1 MVFKANLKNYSELS
15 KVQYEKEPF
24 EHCVIENFITPTLAD
39 KAYQNILSLDPN
51 QANSKFINKDSK
63 HEYNK
68 FGFSNIDKLPVY
80 LQFIFREL
88 TSKDFIQSLEKLTG
102 ITGLIS
108 DDYSL
113 LGAGIH
119 LIKSGGML
127 DMHTDF
133 NTYQSSKYGKVDRR
147 INLLIY
153 MNKDWEEH
161 YTGDILLRGQDQ
173 SIKRIKPLFNRAVIF
188 NTTNKSIHGHPEIL
202 NTPEHIMR
210 KSIALYYY
218 TRNNTGDV
226 DFEGDKTHTT
236 LWH

>member
-1 MVFKANLKNYSELS
+1 MVFKPNLKNYADLS
-15 KVQYEKEPF
+15 TVTYETMPF
-24 EHCVIENFITPTLAD
+24 EHCVIDNFITPALAD
-39 KAYQNILSLDPN
+39 KAYQDIMSLNPDN
-51 QANSKFINKDSK
+51 ANSKFVNKESK

-68 FGFSNIDKLPVY
+68 FGFSNIDNLPAY
-80 LQFIFREL
+80 LRFIFREL
-88 TSKDFIQSLEKLTG
+88 TSKEFTITLENLTG
-102 ITGLIS
+102 IKDLIY

-119 LIKSGGML
+119 MIKSGGML

-133 NTYQSSKYGKVDRR
+133 NTYQNSKYGKLDRR

-161 YTGDILLRGQDQ
+161 YTGDLLLRGQDQ

-202 NTPEHIMR
+202 NTPDNVMR

-226 DFEGDKTHTT
+226 DFEGDKPHTT

>member
-1 MVFKANLKNYSELS
+1 MVFKPNLKNYADLS
-15 KVQYEKEPF
+15 TVTYETMPF
-24 EHCVIENFITPTLAD
+24 EHCVIDNFITPSLAD
-39 KAYQNILSLDPN
+39 KTYQDIMSLNPDN
-51 QANSKFINKDSK
+51 ANSKFVNKESK

-68 FGFSNIDKLPVY
+68 FGFSNIDNLPAY
-80 LQFIFREL
+80 LRFIFREL
-88 TSKDFIQSLEKLTG
+88 TSKEFTITLENLTG
-102 ITGLIS
+102 IKDLIY

-133 NTYQSSKYGKVDRR
+133 NTYKNSKYGKVDRR

-161 YTGDILLRGQDQ
+161 YTGDLLLRGQDQ

-202 NTPEHIMR
+202 NTPDNVMR

-218 TRNNTGDV
+218 TRNIKGDV
-226 DFEGDKTHTT
+226 DFEGDKLHTT